1 MSPAAIH
8 VGIDATSWANDRGFG
23 RFTRELV
30 IALAAR
36 DAGFHYTL
44 VFDQAPIGAGDAGAE
59 GEKERPTLDLP
70 EGVGVMSAATG
81 RTLNQSA
88 VGTASRSP
96 GYLWRMGQLVRR
108 ADFDLFFY
116 PAVYSYFPLLARV
129 PKVVCYHDATA
140 ERIPHLLFP
149 TKLNHRL
156 WQIKTA
162 LARLQTTRAMT
173 VSASSARDVETI
185 LRIPADRIDLVTEAA
200 DPVFRKLDDPAIG
213 AAARR
218 RHGIPDDADLL
229 VYVGGMNAHK
239 NILGLL
245 RAMPAI
251 VAARPAAHL
260 AIVGDT
266 SGKGFWDNVP
276 ELMDF
281 VAGTPPLS
289 AHVHFTGYLADA
301 GLVELLN
308 GSDALVFPSLWEGF
322 GLPAVEAMSCG
333 VPVLASDRGSL
344 PEVVG
349 DAGRLFDPENAGSMA
364 ECVIGFLADHEA
376 RATLGKRALRRAAG
390 FSWERA
396 AELAEECFRRA
407 CADGGRG

>member
-1 MSPAAIH
+1 VSPAPIH

-36 DAGFHYTL
+36 DAGFRYTL
-44 VFDQAPIGAGDAGAE
+44 VFDQAPVVAAAE
-59 GEKERPTLDLP
+59 GSDGQPTLDLP
-70 EGVGVMSAATG
+70 EGVGVLSAATG
-81 RTLNQSA
+81 LTLNQSA

-108 ADFDLFFY
+108 GGFDLFFY

-173 VSASSARDVETI
+173 VSESSARDVETI
-185 LRIPADRIDLVTEAA
+185 LRIPRERIDLVTEAA
-200 DPVFRKLDDPAIG
+200 DPIFRKLDDPAVG
-213 AAARR
+213 VAARR
-218 RHGIPDDADLL
+218 RHGIPDGADGL

-251 VAARPAAHL
+251 VAARPGAHL

-281 VAGTPPLS
+281 VARTPPLS
-289 AHVHFTGYLADA
+289 EHVHFTGYLADA
-301 GLVELLN
+301 ELVELLN

-349 DAGRLFDPENAGSMA
+349 DAGRFFDPENVASIA
-364 ECVIGFLADHEA
+364 ECVIGFLADPAA
-376 RATLGKRALRRAAG
+376 RATLRERATERAAT
-390 FSWERA
+390 FSWARA
-396 AELAEECFRRA
+396 AELAEACFRRGY
-407 CADGGRG
+407 ADGRRG